1 VRESVGIGVRLR
13 WEMEIEEKKCV
24 ERDGVRIESV
34 SVA

>member
-1 VRESVGIGVRLR
+1 VWESVWIRVRLR
-13 WEMEIEEKKCV
+13 WEMKIEEKKCV